1 MERACLVV
9 HNNGLVEFPYFSTN
23 LEENDHFDD
32 ENLSPLRMAFSIVN
46 DENVKNTRKILEV
59 FISVDGDGSKY

>member
-32 ENLSPLRMAFSIVN
+32 KYLSPLRMGFSKV
-46 DENVKNTRKILEV
+46 
-59 FISVDGDGSKY
+59 